1 MLKIKTVKEQ
11 LREAQRKN
19 ERLLAAQKEQQ
30 SNIDY
35 LAMMCEVE
43 LETEADYNEQIW
55 QGAGLF

>member
-1 MLKIKTVKEQ
+1 MLKIKTIKEQ
-11 LREAQRKN
+11 LREAQREN

-43 LETEADYNEQIW
+43 LEMEEDYEQI
-55 QGAGLF
+55 

>member
-11 LREAQRKN
+11 LREEQRKN

-35 LAMMCEVE
+35 LSMMCEVE
-43 LETEADYNEQIW
+43 LETEADYEQI
-55 QGAGLF
+55 

>member
-11 LREAQRKN
+11 LREEQRKN

-43 LETEADYNEQIW
+43 LETEEEHEQI
-55 QGAGLF
+55 

>member
-11 LREAQRKN
+11 LRTVQREN

-43 LETEADYNEQIW
+43 LETEAEYEQI
-55 QGAGLF
+55 

>member
-11 LREAQRKN
+11 LREAQREN

-43 LETEADYNEQIW
+43 LEMGADSDEQI
-55 QGAGLF
+55 

>member
-11 LREAQRKN
+11 LRGAQREN

-43 LETEADYNEQIW
+43 LETETDYDEQI
-55 QGAGLF
+55 

>member
-1 MLKIKTVKEQ
+1 MLKIKTIKEQ
-11 LREAQRKN
+11 LREAQREN

-43 LETEADYNEQIW
+43 LETEAEYEKI
-55 QGAGLF
+55 

>member
-11 LREAQRKN
+11 LREAQREN

-43 LETEADYNEQIW
+43 LEMEEDYEQI
-55 QGAGLF
+55 

>member
-11 LREAQRKN
+11 LREEQRKN

-43 LETEADYNEQIW
+43 LETEADYDEQI
-55 QGAGLF
+55 

>member
-11 LREAQRKN
+11 LRGAQREN

-43 LETEADYNEQIW
+43 LETEAEYEQI
-55 QGAGLF
+55 

>member
-11 LREAQRKN
+11 LREEKRKN

-43 LETEADYNEQIW
+43 LETEADYDEQI
-55 QGAGLF
+55 

>member
-1 MLKIKTVKEQ
+1 MLKIKTIKEQ
-11 LREAQRKN
+11 LREAQREN

-43 LETEADYNEQIW
+43 LETEADYDVQFC

>member
-11 LREAQRKN
+11 LRDAQREN

-43 LETEADYNEQIW
+43 VETEADYEQI
-55 QGAGLF
+55 

>member
-30 SNIDY
+30 SNIDS

-43 LETEADYNEQIW
+43 LEMEEDYEQI
-55 QGAGLF
+55 

>member
-11 LREAQRKN
+11 LRDAQREN
-19 ERLLAAQKEQQ
+19 ERLLSAQKEQQ

-43 LETEADYNEQIW
+43 LETEADYEQI
-55 QGAGLF
+55 

>member
-11 LREAQRKN
+11 LREAQREN

-35 LAMMCEVE
+35 IAMMCAVA
-43 LETEADYNEQIW
+43 LETEADYDQI
-55 QGAGLF
+55 

>member
-1 MLKIKTVKEQ
+1 MLKIKTIKEQ
-11 LREAQRKN
+11 LRESQREN

-43 LETEADYNEQIW
+43 LETEEDYEQI
-55 QGAGLF
+55 

>member
-1 MLKIKTVKEQ
+1 MLKIKTIKEQ
-11 LREAQRKN
+11 LREAQREN

-43 LETEADYNEQIW
+43 LETEAEYEQI
-55 QGAGLF
+55 

>member
-11 LREAQRKN
+11 LREEQRKN
-19 ERLLAAQKEQQ
+19 ERLLGAQKGQQ

-43 LETEADYNEQIW
+43 LETEADYEQI
-55 QGAGLF
+55 